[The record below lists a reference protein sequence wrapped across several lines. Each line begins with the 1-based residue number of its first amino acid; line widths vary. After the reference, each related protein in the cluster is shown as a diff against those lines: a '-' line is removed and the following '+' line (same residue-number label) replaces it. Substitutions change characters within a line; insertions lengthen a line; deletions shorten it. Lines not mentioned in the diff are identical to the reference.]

1 MKLFV
6 DNLTHVDF
14 SYLHPQ
20 RGLMGESWEVQLVLE
35 GKLDEQ
41 GMICDFGVVKKRI
54 KTWLDA
60 HVDHMLV
67 VATGMPGLAVE
78 QFDGQTRVSW
88 SYPDGGTFV
97 CQAPEQ
103 AIALIP
109 VDTIQQQAVA
119 RWCEDQLLAL
129 FPEQVESLA
138 LRFVAESIEGA
149 FYHYSHGLQQHKGNC
164 QRIAHGHRSRVQIR
178 VDQKRRQDLE
188 LFWAQQF
195 EDIYLG
201 TRAHLQAVEEGQA
214 VFRYQA
220 PQGDFQLTLP
230 VSRCYMM
237 DTETTV
243 EQIAQHLAEKVAE
256 EYPDSVVEVR
266 AYEGVGK
273 GAIVTRP

>member
-54 KTWLDA
+54 KTWLDT

-67 VATGMPGLAVE
+67 VATGMSRL
-78 QFDGQTRVSW
+78 SW
-88 SYPDGGTFV
+88 QQSAGETQVDWTYPTGERFV
-97 CQAPEQ
+97 CKAPDQ

-109 VDTIQQQAVA
+109 VMEIQQQAVA
-119 RWCEDQLLAL
+119 KWCETQLLAL
-129 FPEQVESLA
+129 FPEQVESLE
-138 LRFVAESIEGA
+138 LRFVAEAIEGA
-149 FYHYSHGLQQHKGNC
+149 FYHYSHGLQQHRGNC
-164 QRIAHGHRSRVQIR
+164 QRIAHGHRSRMQVR

-188 LFWAQQF
+188 LYWSQQF

-201 TRAHLQAVEEGQA
+201 TQAHLLSSEDNHALFVYE
-214 VFRYQA
+214 A
-220 PQGDFQLTLP
+220 PQGRFELLLP
-230 VSRCYMM
+230 MRCCYMM
-237 DTETTV
+237 ETETTV
-243 EQIAQHLAEKVAE
+243 EQIADHLAQAIKS
-256 EYPDSVVEVR
+256 EYPDSTIEVR

-273 GAIVTRP
+273 GAIATK

>member
-20 RGLMGESWEVQLVLE
+20 RGLMGESWEAQLVLE

-60 HVDHMLV
+60 NLDHMLV
-67 VATGMPGLAVE
+67 VATGMADLSVE
-78 QFDGQTRVSW
+78 QYDGQTEVGWR
-88 SYPDGGTFV
+88 YPNGKHFF
-97 CQAPEQ
+97 CKAPDQ

-109 VDTIQQQAVA
+109 IAEIQQQAVA

-129 FPEQVESLA
+129 FPEQVESLE
-138 LRFVAESIEGA
+138 LRFVAEPIEGA

-178 VDQKRRQDLE
+178 IDQKRRQDIE
-188 LFWAQQF
+188 QYWAQQF
-195 EDIYLG
+195 ADIYLG
-201 TRAHLQAVEEGQA
+201 TRDHLVQDDKDHLT
-214 VFRYQA
+214 FRYEA
-220 PQGDFQLTLP
+220 PQGQFELTLP
-230 VSRCYMM
+230 KQCCYMM
-237 DTETTV
+237 ETETTV
-243 EQIAQHLAEKVAE
+243 EQIAQHLADQVRE
-256 EYPDSVVEVR
+256 EFPDSQVEVR

-273 GAIVTRP
+273 GAIVCYP